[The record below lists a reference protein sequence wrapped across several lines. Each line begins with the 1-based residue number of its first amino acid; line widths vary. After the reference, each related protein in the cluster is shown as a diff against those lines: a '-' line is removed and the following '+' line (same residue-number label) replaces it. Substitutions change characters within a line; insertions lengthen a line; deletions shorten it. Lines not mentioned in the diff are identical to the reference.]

1 MRDYAKVSPQFWIG
15 STGRR
20 IRKGGQEAQIVAMYL
35 LTCPSS
41 SMIGMY
47 YLPVAT
53 IAHDTGLSIEGACK
67 GLKGAIE
74 AEFCS
79 YDDESGVVWVH
90 EMARYQIG
98 DQLSVGDKRC
108 DGVQNDYDK
117 MMENPFLSAFYERY
131 HRAFN
136 MKRRREYTVI
146 DTSPLEAPSKALRSQ
161 DQETEQKTE
170 KETDQ
175 ETEQDSRENHSP
187 SKNARRRVQQDFAP
201 SVGKTRQVI
210 EHANGHE
217 EPQNGHALA
226 KLNGGTAVQAED
238 TLNGTING
246 KTIGSRAWDAYAMAY
261 FERYGTEPVRNAR
274 TNSQLAQLAKRL
286 PADEICEVVCWYVR
300 SSNAFYVRDSHGLGL
315 LLRDCEGLRTQ
326 WATNS
331 RMTST
336 EARQMDEHE
345 STYESVRWVR
355 ANLDRL
361 RRLRAEGK
369 I

>member
-67 GLKGAIE
+67 GLARCTE

-98 DQLSVGDKRC
+98 DQLSASDKRC

-136 MKRRREYTVI
+136 MKRRREYSANS
-146 DTSPLEAPSKALRSQ
+146 TSPLEAPSKALLSQ
-161 DQETEQKTE
+161 EQEQEQENEQEHEQKEIRRTTTKNPE
-170 KETDQ
+170 SDPEPKRDEPKRPPTLKRPDDVSEDTWNGFIALRRAKKAPLSEAALKGIRREADKARVSMDEALQTCCARGWTGFKAEWLTDDRGGGQ
-175 ETEQDSRENHSP
+175 
-187 SKNARRRVQQDFAP
+187 RVNGNTAP
-201 SVGKTRQVI
+201 NSYVGLSQKDYGKTRMGGFLERQMK
-210 EHANGHE
+210 
-217 EPQNGHALA
+217 A
-226 KLNGGTAVQAED
+226 KLNGGD
-238 TLNGTING
+238 
-246 KTIGSRAWDAYAMAY
+246 K
-261 FERYGTEPVRNAR
+261 
-274 TNSQLAQLAKRL
+274 
-286 PADEICEVVCWYVR
+286 
-300 SSNAFYVRDSHGLGL
+300 
-315 LLRDCEGLRTQ
+315 
-326 WATNS
+326 
-331 RMTST
+331 
-336 EARQMDEHE
+336 
-345 STYESVRWVR
+345 
-355 ANLDRL
+355 
-361 RRLRAEGK
+361 
-369 I
+369 

>member
-74 AEFCS
+74 AGFCS

-98 DQLSVGDKRC
+98 DQLSAADKRC
-108 DGVQNDYDK
+108 NGVQNDYDK

-136 MKRRREYTVI
+136 MKRRREYTAI

-161 DQETEQKTE
+161 EQEQEQETEKEQEQKDIRRTISQNHESDPEPKREATKRQPQLKRPDDVTE
-170 KETDQ
+170 DTWQAFSALRKAKKAPLSGIALDRMRAEAGKAKITMDEAMQTCCLRGWTGFKAEWITDDRGGGQ
-175 ETEQDSRENHSP
+175 RVNG
-187 SKNARRRVQQDFAP
+187 NAAP
-201 SVGKTRQVI
+201 NSYVGLSQKDYGKTRMGGFLERVMSA
-210 EHANGHE
+210 EMK
-217 EPQNGHALA
+217 A
-226 KLNGGTAVQAED
+226 KLNGGD
-238 TLNGTING
+238 
-246 KTIGSRAWDAYAMAY
+246 K
-261 FERYGTEPVRNAR
+261 
-274 TNSQLAQLAKRL
+274 
-286 PADEICEVVCWYVR
+286 
-300 SSNAFYVRDSHGLGL
+300 
-315 LLRDCEGLRTQ
+315 
-326 WATNS
+326 
-331 RMTST
+331 
-336 EARQMDEHE
+336 
-345 STYESVRWVR
+345 
-355 ANLDRL
+355 
-361 RRLRAEGK
+361 
-369 I
+369 